1 MKRAARILPRRL
13 RSIGRRVWPDP
24 DVNRA
29 ANPLRAHRCRAGQ
42 VERWHPVPAA
52 NAPGEAGSLAD
63 GIFQPPGFV
72 TVDGSVFDLRT
83 EGVYRFYRL
92 SRLSEQRIVWHGG
105 LDSLLSMLGY
115 LWLYGNVDDPME
127 PGSAFAAVRR
137 RVIVATCTS
146 IAHLAVAV
154 LAAGNVTARPVLL
167 ITLDEWGG
175 QDDGHTLVE
184 VQSGEAGWFLYDPSF
199 NICFAEKGH
208 RLSLVKAVES
218 LKHQYA
224 VLERLPGNT
233 GHGAFRAHGFDYG
246 FWVDERLQSNAILG
260 DWYRRMAGVP
270 LVYDDGT
277 FFFAD
282 DGLTNSDRERLARRY
297 RAIKRDAFL
306 TRFYGTSIAS
316 GPPSVSPTG
325 IAGATEHSR
334 GTQA

>member
-1 MKRAARILPRRL
+1 MRGGARRLAGKLVAAARR
-13 RSIGRRVWPDP
+13 GRRDP
-24 DVNRA
+24 DVDPD
-29 ANPLRAHRCRAGQ
+29 ANPLYAHRCFAGK
-42 VERWHPVPAA
+42 VERWHPLPVAK
-52 NAPGEAGSLAD
+52 APGEAGSLAD
-63 GIFQPPGFV
+63 TIFQPPGFV
-72 TVDGSVFDLRT
+72 TVDGSVFDLRA
-83 EGVYRFYRL
+83 EDVYRFYRL
-92 SRLSEQRIVWHGG
+92 PQLSEQRIVWHGD

-115 LWLYGNVDDPME
+115 LWLYGTVDDPME
-127 PGSAFAAVRR
+127 PGLAFAEVRR

-199 NICFAEKGH
+199 NICFVEEGH

-218 LKHQYA
+218 LKHQRA

-246 FWVDERLQSNAILG
+246 FWVDERLQSNSILG
-260 DWYRRMAGVP
+260 DWYRRMVGVP

-282 DGLTNSDRERLARRY
+282 DGLTDSDRQRLARRY

-306 TRFYGTSIAS
+306 TRFYCRPIAS
-316 GPPSVSPTG
+316 GPPSASPTG
-325 IAGATEHSR
+325 IADATEHSR
-334 GTQA
+334 ATQS